1 MGSTRSAQV
10 LTMDC
15 FLFLAFLTEIERE
28 RALANRA
35 ESVMLSFFGFVSLG
49 PGKEFRRALFDR
61 ERAIY
66 V

>member
-1 MGSTRSAQV
+1 M
-10 LTMDC
+10 L
-15 FLFLAFLTEIERE
+15 LAFLTEIERE

-35 ESVMLSFFGFVSLG
+35 ESAMLSFFGFVSLG

>member
-1 MGSTRSAQV
+1 M
-10 LTMDC
+10 L
-15 FLFLAFLTEIERE
+15 LEFLTEIERE

-49 PGKEFRRALFDR
+49 PGKEFRRALFGR
-61 ERAIY
+61 ERAIS